1 MFHVEQMIYKEGMIM
16 APKKGLGRGLSTLI
30 PTDEQQNTAAK
41 TETIIK
47 EKEVIKEVEVVKEV
61 PADTILKISQIEPN
75 KNQPREKFDEDA
87 LQELAD
93 SIKKYGIIQPITV
106 IKKKDYYQIVAGER
120 RYRAARLAG
129 LKEIPVNIKE
139 YTDNE
144 IAEIALIENLQRE
157 DLNPIE
163 EARAYQKLIDD
174 YNLKQDEV
182 AEKVSKSRST
192 ITNSLRLLKL
202 TNKVQEMLIED
213 MISSGHAKLLL
224 SLEDETLQYETA
236 CKILDE
242 NLSVRETEKLIK
254 KLQNAKTKKEK
265 TEIAATVEHA
275 YVYRDIEDRLKHI
288 LGSKIEIKAKDN
300 KKGKIEI
307 SYFSQEEL
315 ERITEMLYSINN
327 EI

>member
-1 MFHVEQMIYKEGMIM
+1 MFHVEQMLYKEGMIM

-30 PTDEQQNTAAK
+30 PTDEQQKATTN
-41 TETIIK
+41 TETIVK

-157 DLNPIE
+157 VLNPNE
-163 EARAYQKLIDD
+163 EATVYQKRIDD
-174 YNLKQDEV
+174 YDVRQDEF

-192 ITNSLRLLKL
+192 ITNSLRLFRL
-202 TNKVQEMLIED
+202 TN
-213 MISSGHAKLLL
+213 
-224 SLEDETLQYETA
+224 
-236 CKILDE
+236 
-242 NLSVRETEKLIK
+242 
-254 KLQNAKTKKEK
+254 
-265 TEIAATVEHA
+265 
-275 YVYRDIEDRLKHI
+275 
-288 LGSKIEIKAKDN
+288 
-300 KKGKIEI
+300 
-307 SYFSQEEL
+307 
-315 ERITEMLYSINN
+315 
-327 EI
+327 

>member
-1 MFHVEQMIYKEGMIM
+1 M

-30 PTDEQQNTAAK
+30 PTDEPQKNNTNA
-41 TETIIK
+41 ETVIK
-47 EKEVIKEVEVVKEV
+47 EKEIIKEVEVIKEV

-106 IKKKDYYQIVAGER
+106 IKKEDYYQIVAGER

-129 LKEIPVNIKE
+129 LKEIPVNIKA
-139 YTDNE
+139 YSDNE

-174 YNLKQDEV
+174 YHLKQDEV

-202 TNKVQEMLIED
+202 TDKVQEMLIED

-224 SLEDETLQYETA
+224 SLEDETLQYEAA

-242 NLSVRETEKLIK
+242 TLSVRETEKLIK
-254 KLQNAKTKKEK
+254 KLQNANQKKEK
-265 TEIAATVEHA
+265 AETAATVENA
-275 YVYRDIEDRLKHI
+275 FVYHDIEDRLKHI

>member
-1 MFHVEQMIYKEGMIM
+1 M
-16 APKKGLGRGLSTLI
+16 APKKGLGRGLNTLI
-30 PTDEQQNTAAK
+30 PTDEPEKTNTK

-47 EKEVIKEVEVVKEV
+47 EKEIIKEV
-61 PADTILKISQIEPN
+61 PADTMLKISQIEPN
-75 KNQPREKFDEDA
+75 KNQPREIFDEDA

-106 IKKKDYYQIVAGER
+106 IKKNDYYQIVAGER

-139 YTDNE
+139 YSDNE

-163 EARAYQKLIDD
+163 EARAYQRLIDE
-174 YNLKQDEV
+174 YKLKQDEV

-202 TNKVQEMLIED
+202 TDKVQEMLIED
-213 MISSGHAKLLL
+213 MISTGHAKLLL
-224 SLEDETLQYETA
+224 SLEDTTLQYEIA
-236 CKILDE
+236 CQILDE

-254 KLQNAKTKKEK
+254 KTQNTKAKKAKAES
-265 TEIAATVEHA
+265 AATVEHT
-275 YVYRDIEDRLKHI
+275 YIYHDIEDRLKHI

>member
-1 MFHVEQMIYKEGMIM
+1 M
-16 APKKGLGRGLSTLI
+16 APRKGLGRGLNTLI
-30 PTDEQQNTAAK
+30 PTDEPPKKK
-41 TETIIK
+41 TKSESTVK
-47 EKEVIKEVEVVKEV
+47 EKEIIKEVEVIKEV
-61 PADTILKISQIEPN
+61 PADTILKISQVEPN
-75 KNQPREKFDEDA
+75 KGQPREKFDEDA

-106 IKKKDYYQIVAGER
+106 IKKDDYYQIVAGER

-139 YTDNE
+139 YSDSE
-144 IAEIALIENLQRE
+144 VAEIALIENLQRE

-163 EARAYQKLIDD
+163 EARAYQKLIDEFD
-174 YNLKQDEV
+174 LKQDEV

-202 TNKVQEMLIED
+202 TEKVQEMLIEE

-224 SLEDETLQYETA
+224 SLEDEALQYETA
-236 CKILDE
+236 CKILDG

-254 KLQNAKTKKEK
+254 RLQNAKQKKDNPEA
-265 TEIAATVEHA
+265 AATIEHA
-275 YVYRDIEDRLKHI
+275 YIYRDIEDRLKHI

-300 KKGKIEI
+300 RKGKIEI